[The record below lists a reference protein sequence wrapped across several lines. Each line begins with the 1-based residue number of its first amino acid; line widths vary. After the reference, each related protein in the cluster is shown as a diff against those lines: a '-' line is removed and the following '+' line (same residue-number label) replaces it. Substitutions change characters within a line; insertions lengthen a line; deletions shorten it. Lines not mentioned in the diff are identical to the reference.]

1 MIDTPCVRVRS
12 IRFFS
17 TFCGVGKVRLLGHP
31 DDLMDR
37 VGTQCK
43 MGPIHTLTHTH
54 THAVWIQLSYLS
66 KATPCMARIN
76 QLLFF
81 QMP

>member
-1 MIDTPCVRVRS
+1 M
-12 IRFFS
+12 
-17 TFCGVGKVRLLGHP
+17 GKVRLLGHP

-54 THAVWIQLSYLS
+54 TRSMDPIELLVESYTVHGKDQS
-66 KATPCMARIN
+66 NA
-76 QLLFF
+76 FF
-81 QMP
+81 PMP